1 MVSFNEVSTPQ
12 VLNNHI
18 SVQVAASYSGY
29 STQYLRRL
37 LRTGKLEG
45 VKIGQT
51 WLIEKALSMYI
62 SSKRK
67 MQPTSASVR
76 SSFFRQRFHMPSQRT
91 AVASATKIVKTG

>member
-1 MVSFNEVSTPQ
+1 MVPSIEVSTPQ

-45 VKIGQT
+45 TKIGQV
-51 WLIEKALSMYI
+51 WLVDKGAFDLYI
-62 SSKRK
+62 T
-67 MQPTSASVR
+67 QAQNATD
-76 SSFFRQRFHMPSQRT
+76 QRFGP
-91 AVASATKIVKTG
+91 K